1 MVYDSK
7 NQKNNRSIRN
17 TSIRLKSQT
26 NRCFFKKETTEKKEV
41 LLKRVK
47 KVLDALSKKE
57 KQQFYTNAVNKAK
70 KGFKHLQNKVK
81 SNNFF

>member
-1 MVYDSK
+1 M
-7 NQKNNRSIRN
+7 
-17 TSIRLKSQT
+17 
-26 NRCFFKKETTEKKEV
+26 
-41 LLKRVK
+41 LKRVK

-70 KGFKHLQNKVK
+70 KSFKHLQNKVK